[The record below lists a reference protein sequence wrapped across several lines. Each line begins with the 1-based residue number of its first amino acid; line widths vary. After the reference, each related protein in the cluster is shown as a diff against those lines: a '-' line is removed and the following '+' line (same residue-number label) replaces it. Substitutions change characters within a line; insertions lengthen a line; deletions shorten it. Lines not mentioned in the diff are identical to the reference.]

1 MHYRY
6 MLIESPMFPKA
17 LPTAHNI
24 TSKSVPTFM
33 HGSMP
38 LQSRPR
44 DETFATTWSCAK
56 VFPDF
61 RVRRLDMVLQ
71 MGVAEEGFGA
81 RRMGADKG
89 ARICV

>member
-1 MHYRY
+1 MHYRH
-6 MLIESPMFPKA
+6 MLMESPMFPKA

-24 TSKSVPTFM
+24 TSKSVLTFM

-44 DETFATTWSCAK
+44 DETFATTWPCAN
-56 VFPDF
+56 VFPNF
-61 RVRRLDMVLQ
+61 GVRRLDMVLQ
-71 MGVAEEGFGA
+71 MGVAKEGFGT

-89 ARICV
+89 TRICV